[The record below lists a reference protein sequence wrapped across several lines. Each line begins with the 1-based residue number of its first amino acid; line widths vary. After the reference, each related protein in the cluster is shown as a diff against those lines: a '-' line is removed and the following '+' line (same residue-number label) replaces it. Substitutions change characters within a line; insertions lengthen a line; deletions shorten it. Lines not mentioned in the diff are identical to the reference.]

1 MEDRYDGLR
10 EKELLRMFTNEV
22 EKIAVLTREEESNLA
37 QRLQKGEPGMI
48 NRLIEANLR
57 FALKVAFQ
65 YWRPG
70 LPLMDMVSEA
80 CLGLIVAAKTFNPN
94 MGFRFTTY
102 AEPGIRHRVIR
113 VRRDHLNRVEESLDR
128 PLFQEED
135 GFHGT
140 DTTLKDQLVSEDDN
154 PEEEA
159 EKLDINTYLQSL
171 NKRERQI
178 IELRFWQDKT
188 LDYAGKVLNLNR
200 GRVAQIQTKALIKLR
215 LAFRGVETPWR
226 KEIRHS

>member
-1 MEDRYDGLR
+1 MEDRYDGSR

-22 EKIAVLTREEESNLA
+22 EKIAVLTREDESNLA

-57 FALKVAFQ
+57 FALKVTFQ

-102 AEPGIRHRVIR
+102 AEPAIRQRVIR
-113 VRRDHLNRVEESLDR
+113 VKLNYLSHVDESLDR
-128 PLFQEED
+128 PLFQEEG
-135 GFHGT
+135 GFYGA

-159 EKLDINTYLQSL
+159 EKLDINRYLQSL

-188 LDYAGKVLNLNR
+188 LDYVGKALNLNR

-215 LAFRGVETPWR
+215 LAFRGVKIPWR